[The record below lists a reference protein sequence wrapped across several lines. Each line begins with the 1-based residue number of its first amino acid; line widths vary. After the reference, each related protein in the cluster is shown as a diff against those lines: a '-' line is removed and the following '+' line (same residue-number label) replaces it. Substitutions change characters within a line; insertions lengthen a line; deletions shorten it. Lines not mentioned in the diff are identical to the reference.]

1 MLNFKQ
7 PQLRDVIEAP
17 ADIEQVR
24 TDLARLYQQKRQLY
38 TDKAHWVHNDDALF
52 EFGASYTRLF
62 MDKLWEAFND
72 DELIGDSALL
82 DHLWLQVVQQEH
94 GTVVN
99 VNYADESGDNYLLFS
114 IDQALHMQA
123 HLTAHELP
131 VLADINN
138 EAQGYMINE
147 KMFPALLQMIKL
159 LYVADLHFLSP
170 KETVLQP
177 VNNLHFG
184 VKFPDAKIFTAT
196 LKVSNNVATPVK
208 INVEIGHYD
217 VRSFNVVDETGNDVT
232 TIGKPHVS
240 AGGTFSWEAQHLPEL
255 TNQTLTLTVEAVAID
270 TLPCLDNLF
279 VIASGNNI
287 LMRTG
292 AQVGSFQL
300 ELPNEQEL
308 GITVDSQDETLTLHY
323 PDADTQIYELSKTYP
338 FFGKWLEETLKT
350 AVNV

>member
-17 ADIEQVR
+17 ADIAAAR
-24 TDLARLYQQKRQLY
+24 TSLAHLYQQKRQLF
-38 TDKAHWVHNDDALF
+38 TDKAHWAHNSAAVY

-72 DELIGDSALL
+72 DPVIGDSPLL
-82 DHLWLQVVQQEH
+82 DHLWLQVVQQDH
-94 GTVVN
+94 GTAVN
-99 VNYADESGDNYLLFS
+99 INYADEAGTNHLLLS
-114 IDQALHMQA
+114 IDQALNMQA

-131 VLADINN
+131 VLADFT
-138 EAQGYMINE
+138 ATKPQYLLTE
-147 KMFPALLQMIKL
+147 KMFPALLQLIKL
-159 LYVADLHFLSP
+159 LYAAKLHFLSP

-177 VNNLHFG
+177 VAGLHFG
-184 VKFPDAKIFTAT
+184 VKFPDAKTFTAT
-196 LKVSNNVATPVK
+196 LKVSNNVAVPVK

-217 VRSFNVVDETGNDVT
+217 VRSFKVSDETDNDVT
-232 TIGKPHVS
+232 TVGKPQVS

-279 VIASGNNI
+279 VTASGNNI

-292 AQVGSFQL
+292 AQVGSYQL
-300 ELPNEQEL
+300 ELPNQKEL
-308 GITVDSQDETLTLHY
+308 GLTVNSQDETLTLHY
-323 PDADTQIYELSKTYP
+323 PDTDTQIYELSKTYP
-338 FFGKWLEETLKT
+338 FFGEWLEETLKT
-350 AVNV
+350 ATNV